1 MRMWSYSKISF
12 FLCLVKIKRIRR
24 QSESKVPM
32 CNTSDESFSS
42 DLLRNIMN
50 YWTESHLESCQ
61 TSTLEL
67 FYKNSQRP
75 KDVNYFRKKAPSQ
88 MFDWIPNAFP
98 IGKVQ

>member
-1 MRMWSYSKISF
+1 M
-12 FLCLVKIKRIRR
+12 
-24 QSESKVPM
+24 
-32 CNTSDESFSS
+32 
-42 DLLRNIMN
+42 
-50 YWTESHLESCQ
+50 
-61 TSTLEL
+61 STLEL